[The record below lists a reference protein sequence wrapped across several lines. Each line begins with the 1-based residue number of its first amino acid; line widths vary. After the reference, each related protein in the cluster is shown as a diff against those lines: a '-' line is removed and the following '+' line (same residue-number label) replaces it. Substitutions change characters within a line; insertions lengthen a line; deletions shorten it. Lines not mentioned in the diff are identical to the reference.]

1 MVRCEEYLH
10 LANEMAKKARAS
22 GNTPFGAVLVDEN
35 GTVLMEQGNEEGDLG
50 DATAHAEM
58 RLASRASRAF
68 SKEKL
73 WGCTLYTTCEP
84 CPMCTGGIYWANIG
98 RIVYG
103 VSEARLLELTGS
115 DDKNPTFAMG
125 AAAVICAGQKPIEL
139 LGPIAEMEAEIVA
152 VHEGFWNKAER

>member
-1 MVRCEEYLH
+1 MAHYEECLR
-10 LANEMAKKARAS
+10 LANAMAKKARQS
-22 GNTPFGAVLVDEN
+22 GNTPFGAVLVDA
-35 GTVLMEQGNEEGDLG
+35 GGVVLMEQGNEEGDLG

-103 VSEARLLELTGS
+103 VSEKRLLELTGS
-115 DDKNPTFAMG
+115 DDKNPTFSMG
-125 AAAVICAGQKPIEL
+125 AAAVIKAGQKPIEL
-139 LGPIAEMEAEIVA
+139 IGPVANVEAEIVE
-152 VHEGFWNKAER
+152 VHAGFWNKVGE